1 MLMVGNKM
9 VFAQRPMASHQGQD
23 GSLYKE
29 YKDNVG
35 KGLGHQEQLIFI
47 IIIIMV
53 RPRIVLIIH

>member
-23 GSLYKE
+23 SSLYKE

-35 KGLGHQEQLIFI
+35 KGLRHQEQWIS
-47 IIIIMV
+47 IIIMV